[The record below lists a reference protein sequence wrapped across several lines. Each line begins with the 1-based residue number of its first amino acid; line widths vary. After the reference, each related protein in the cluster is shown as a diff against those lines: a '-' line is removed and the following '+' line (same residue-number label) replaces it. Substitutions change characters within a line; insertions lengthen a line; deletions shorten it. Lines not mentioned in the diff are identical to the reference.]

1 MNKIFSSIPNLY
13 FFPFIFALNT
23 WKSKRTLADKIL
35 LLCSDLFVYTPLW
48 IAGWL
53 LFFGLFGIVFYL
65 FDKDF
70 KNVILMLFLFLF
82 FGFIIPGFYLI
93 KYLLRVHQI
102 KKIFLILLPFFAIY
116 IVVTQFIIAP
126 SGISGNSM
134 SPTLKNRD
142 GIWIKKYN
150 NNYQSGD
157 IIIFK
162 SSKNPDIE
170 YISRLIALPKDK
182 IKIQQGKVYLN
193 GKLLQEPYT
202 KTPTNLWEDG
212 FVKEGEEYKIPDN
225 EIFVMGDNRPRSSD
239 SREFGFINISLIIGK
254 YSNYKYWE
262 GK

>member
-1 MNKIFSSIPNLY
+1 MSKIFSSIPNLY
-13 FFPFIFALNT
+13 FFPFIFAFNT

-35 LLCSDLFVYTPLW
+35 LLCLDLFVYTPLW

-102 KKIFLILLPFFAIY
+102 KKIFLILLPFFVVY
-116 IVVTQFIIAP
+116 IVVTQLIIAP
-126 SGISGNSM
+126 SQIFGNSM
-134 SPTLKNRD
+134 NPSLKNKDR
-142 GIWIKKYN
+142 ILIKKYDK
-150 NNYQSGD
+150 NYQRGD

-162 SSKNPDIE
+162 SPKNPDIE

-193 GKLLQEPYT
+193 EKLLQEPYT
-202 KTPTNLWEDG
+202 TTPTNLWEG
-212 FVKEGEEYKIPDN
+212 GCLKEGILYTIPQG
-225 EIFVMGDNRPRSSD
+225 EVFVMSDKRSYSND
-239 SREFGFINISLIIGK
+239 SREYCAIPLISIVGK
-254 YSNYKYWE
+254 YTYRYWE

>member
-1 MNKIFSSIPNLY
+1 MNKIFSLIPNLY
-13 FFPFIFALNT
+13 FFPFIFAFNT
-23 WKSKRTLADKIL
+23 WKSKKILADKIL
-35 LLCSDLFVYTPLW
+35 LLCLDLFVYTPLW

-53 LFFGLFGIVFYL
+53 LFFGLIGIVLYL

-70 KNVILMLFLFLF
+70 KNEISMFILFVLFIF

-102 KKIFLILLPFFAIY
+102 KKIFLILLPFFAVY

-126 SGISGNSM
+126 KQIAGGNSM
-134 SPTLKNRD
+134 LPTLKNGD
-142 GIWIKKYN
+142 SILIKKYDK
-150 NNYQSGD
+150 NYQRGD

-162 SSKNPDIE
+162 SIKNPDIE

-202 KTPTNLWEDG
+202 TTPTNLWEGG
-212 FVKEGEEYKIPDN
+212 FAKEGEEYKIPDN
-225 EIFVMGDNRPRSSD
+225 EAFVMGDNRPRSSD
-239 SREFGFINISLIIGK
+239 SREFGFINISSIIGK
-254 YSNYKYWE
+254 YSYRY
-262 GK
+262 